1 MIVRYFFGVI
11 YSFIEGFMN
20 ILFPNCCLICD
31 IKLDNRKDYFCE
43 SCNKTLP
50 LTDYY
55 NNSENNEMYK
65 IINKNMKIYHA
76 YALYFY
82 FESNP
87 LHKVIEL
94 MKYKNRPDICVFL
107 GNLFGKI
114 LSQKKT
120 CCEKYDVIL
129 PIPLHRYRFLQRGY
143 NQSEMI
149 AKGLH
154 KHLPDSY
161 IDTCSVI
168 RSKNTAT
175 QTLKHAKDRMQD
187 MKHVFTVIHPQN
199 LNNKHI
205 LIVDDVFTTGSTIM
219 SCAKT
224 ILENCKNCKISVL
237 VVFRAQ

>member
-1 MIVRYFFGVI
+1 MALRRLYCFLHDC
-11 YSFIEGFMN
+11 IEGFMN

-43 SCNKTLP
+43 SCHKTLP
-50 LTDYY
+50 LTGYY
-55 NNSENNEMYK
+55 DNSDNNEMYK
-65 IINKNMKIYHA
+65 IITKNMKVYHA

-82 FESNP
+82 SESNP

-94 MKYKNRPDICVFL
+94 MKYKNRPDICFFL
-107 GNLFGKI
+107 GNVFGEI
-114 LSQKKT
+114 LSKKP

-129 PIPLHRYRFLQRGY
+129 PIPLHRYRFWQRGY

-149 AKGLH
+149 AKGLQQH
-154 KHLPDSY
+154 FTDSY

-168 RSKNTAT
+168 RSTNTAT
-175 QTLKHAKDRMQD
+175 QTLKHAKDRIKDMQ
-187 MKHVFTVIHPQN
+187 HVFNVIHPQN

-224 ILENCKNCKISVL
+224 ILSNCKNCKISVL

>member
-1 MIVRYFFGVI
+1 MVVKRVYRLLRD
-11 YSFIEGFMN
+11 YIEGCMN

-43 SCNKTLP
+43 NCNKTLP

-65 IINKNMKIYHA
+65 IVNKNMNIYHA

-82 FESNP
+82 SESNP

-94 MKYKNRPDICVFL
+94 MKYKNRPDICFFL
-107 GNLFGKI
+107 GSVFGEI
-114 LSQKKT
+114 LSQKT
-120 CCEKYDVIL
+120 YYEKYDVIL
-129 PIPLHRYRFLQRGY
+129 PIPLHRYRLLQRGY

-149 AKGLH
+149 AKGLQQH
-154 KHLPDSY
+154 FPASY
-161 IDTCSVI
+161 IDTGSVI

-187 MKHVFTVIHPQN
+187 MEHVFTVIHPQN
-199 LNNKHI
+199 LNNKNI
-205 LIVDDVFTTGSTIM
+205 LIVDDVFTTGATIM
-219 SCAKT
+219 SCAKE
-224 ILENCKNCKISVL
+224 ILDNCNNCKISIL